1 MKNLLVSVLLLC
13 LSINIFSCTET
24 DTEGMLQILFF
35 RASLPGME
43 KNNPFFYTPDMYNSG
58 VDMVDDTSDKVRNIK
73 EWQLELGKDVKYN
86 DIETALYNIPTE
98 KMLVFL
104 NNKQIPAKLKE
115 NSFIKKL
122 YRKENA
128 ELLNYFRIAKQIEA
142 EQENYSS
149 RFESWQEVPQ
159 YTSIINN
166 EYYYYSDN
174 TEDNF
179 KTGKYTKYLKR
190 IASEVNA
197 TKSSFLLQRYGFQ
210 LCRIYYYSHMPKECV
225 DSYIKYFGK
234 PNSNSLMNNW
244 AMYFCGLMSNNAQYN
259 YYLSLARTYCDS
271 KDYISVILFKRN
283 TSDMESALSL
293 AKSNIEK
300 ANLIAINCLQQ
311 SGPCLLE
318 LNKIAAYNP
327 NTPDLPFLLLREI
340 NKLEDWLYS
349 PGNEEYDEYTTK
361 ASYTKYIEAN
371 KTNDLHYLSK
381 LCLFAQKLEA
391 KTTYKNKDFYR
402 AAIAHL
408 FFMLDDA
415 KNANSWIHKIAAN
428 ANTSIKQQM
437 LIDQLLIA
445 AKTQNIESE
454 SFKQLAAYC
463 ILKLN
468 KQRNTLDNTDKILYS
483 ITNYLGKLYLKKQD
497 KVTASLLFL
506 HSDNYMYGASNSYVD
521 STYLD
526 YQKIAMLD
534 TINSIMEIDK
544 MINLK
549 LKKQKTAFENYL
561 LEASTDIYYYYDL
574 KGTIAFRQ
582 NKLSLAYNTFK
593 KIPTYVWKRTQYKD
607 YLNENPFLPKCLDKH
622 RKFNYQF
629 NKASFVKTLMDCK
642 AKALLMPA
650 KSDYYYLQLAHAYYN
665 CSKYGNSWLMNHY
678 SWSDFEEKK
687 NNVCENYYNLSIAK
701 QYYKLAWKYS
711 KNKENKAMALL
722 MLGECDMYS
731 GDDFYGKKGMKLTYF
746 SELFKNYTDT
756 KTFKQFH
763 CPLMNEFVPKE
774 YKIKTKTSHIKH

>member
-1 MKNLLVSVLLLC
+1 MKNLLVSALLLC
-13 LSINIFSCTET
+13 LCINAFPCTEV
-24 DTEGMLQILFF
+24 DTEGMLQMLFF

-43 KNNPFFYTPDMYNSG
+43 KDKPFFYTPDMYNSG
-58 VDMVDDTSDKVRNIK
+58 VDMVDDTADKVRNIK

-98 KMLVFL
+98 KMLIFL
-104 NNKQIPAKLKE
+104 SNKQIPVTLKQ

-122 YRKENA
+122 YKKENA

-166 EYYYYSDN
+166 EYYYYNDN

-179 KTGKYTKYLKR
+179 KTGKYTKYLKL
-190 IASEVNA
+190 IAGEVSA
-197 TKSSFLLQRYGFQ
+197 TKSSFLRQRYGFQ
-210 LCRIYYYSHMPKECV
+210 LCRIYYYSGMPKECV
-225 DSYIKYFGK
+225 NSYIKYFGK
-234 PNSNSLMNNW
+234 PNPESLMNNW
-244 AMYFCGLMSNNAQYN
+244 ALYFCALMSNNAQYN

-271 KDYISVILFKRN
+271 KDNISVMLLKRN

-311 SGPCLLE
+311 SGPCLPE
-318 LNKIAAYNP
+318 LTKIAAYNP

-349 PGNEEYDEYTTK
+349 SGNAEYDDYSTK
-361 ASYTKYIEAN
+361 ASYTKYLEAN
-371 KTNDLHYLSK
+371 KTNDLQYLSE
-381 LCLFAQKLEA
+381 LCLFTQKLEA

-408 FFMLDDA
+408 YFMQDDA
-415 KNANSWIHKIAAN
+415 KNANVWIHKITAN
-428 ANTSIKQQM
+428 ANASIKQQM

-445 AKTQNIESE
+445 GKTQNIESE
-454 SFKQLAAYC
+454 SFKQLATYC
-463 ILKLN
+463 ILRLN
-468 KQRNTLDNTDKILYS
+468 KQRNTLENTDKILYS
-483 ITNYLGKLYLKKQD
+483 ITNYLGNLYLKKQD

-506 HSDNYMYGASNSYVD
+506 HSDNYKYSARYFTMD

-526 YQKIAMLD
+526 YRKIAMLD
-534 TINSIMEIDK
+534 TTNSIAVVDK
-544 MINLK
+544 MIALK

-561 LEASTDIYYYYDL
+561 LESSTDIYYYYDL

-582 NKLSLAYNTFK
+582 NKLSLAYNTFI
-593 KIPTYVWKRTQYKD
+593 KIPAHVWKRTQYKD

-629 NKASFVKTLMDCK
+629 NKASFVKTLIDYK

-665 CSKYGNSWLMNHY
+665 CSKYGNSWLMTQY
-678 SWSDFEEKK
+678 YWSDFDE
-687 NNVCENYYNLSIAK
+687 NNNNLYDNYYNLTIAK
-701 QYYKLAWKYS
+701 QYYKLAWKNS
-711 KNKENKAMALL
+711 KNTENLAMALL

-731 GDDFYGKKGMKLTYF
+731 GNDFYGQSGLKAYYF
-746 SELFKNYTDT
+746 TELLSKYANT
-756 KTFKQFH
+756 KTVKQYH
-763 CPLMNEFVPKE
+763 CPLMNEFVPTRFKL
-774 YKIKTKTSHIKH
+774 KK